1 MLCTDY
7 DKIVLC
13 CWYFVSWLFLAMVPA
28 VLIKEVQRCLDE
40 GEGGEGVVKQGR
52 TQGWSKS

>member
-28 VLIKEVQRCLDE
+28 VLIKEVKRK
-40 GEGGEGVVKQGR
+40 GVEEDVVLLYCIVL
-52 TQGWSKS
+52 